1 MLFSNVRLVIL
12 DANAFWTE
20 QLFSSCSRFA
30 EVLLLK
36 PRDFRAH
43 YARHGRL
50 RSDAK
55 PKQIREGVWEQHF
68 SMPPGWM
75 FWLWPWSARPLAKQV
90 RRFVSGAPFL
100 LVITYPQYR
109 SIISR
114 LRPALSIY
122 YNLDDYSDN
131 WPRRAGRMEQWE
143 NQTIAA
149 ADLTICIARHR
160 MEQLRTRVPGK
171 AEQIHHLPLGSTP
184 EFMSGSLHEI
194 SSDPEPLR
202 RISRPRAGYIG
213 ALNWR
218 FDYRF
223 LAEVASRLPQIQFVL
238 AGKVPGDSDGGV
250 EWLQG
255 MRQARELPNVHFIGW
270 VEHSAL
276 GKYLRAF
283 DVLFICY
290 SDCRFNRN
298 ASPAKLWDY
307 LGSGRPI
314 VANDRNPETLLW
326 KEVIRVGDAPGA
338 FAAALSEAVV
348 ERTSALTA
356 RRLEI
361 ARAHTWEQLSR
372 RLETIIST
380 RIERRLGHASSD
392 TSPP

>member
-1 MLFSNVRLVIL
+1 VTETRSLPRGLKVVVL

-20 QLFSSCSRFA
+20 QLFSSCARFA

-36 PRDFRAH
+36 PRDFRVH
-43 YARHGRL
+43 YARRRRL

-55 PKQIREGVWEQHF
+55 PRQIRERVWEQHF

-75 FWLWPWSARPLAKQV
+75 FSLWPWSARFLAKAV
-90 RRFVSGAPFL
+90 RRFVSAEPCL

-109 SIISR
+109 SLIPL
-114 LRPALSIY
+114 LRPALSVY

-143 NQTIAA
+143 NETVGMS
-149 ADLTICIARHR
+149 DLTICIARYR
-160 MEQLRTRVPGK
+160 TEQLRTRVPGK

-184 EFMSGSLHEI
+184 EFMSGSRDEM
-194 SSDPEPLR
+194 SPAPEPLR
-202 RISRPRAGYIG
+202 GISRPRAGYIG

-223 LAEVASRLPQIQFVL
+223 FAQVAGRLPQIQFVL
-238 AGKVPGDSDGGV
+238 GGKVPGDSDGDA

-255 MRQARELPNVHFIGW
+255 LRQARELSNVHFIGW

-276 GKYLRAF
+276 GEYLRAF

-307 LGSGRPI
+307 LGSGHPI

-326 KEVIRVGDAPGA
+326 REVIRVGDTPEA
-338 FAAALSEAVV
+338 FAEEIGRALAEQGNES
-348 ERTSALTA
+348 RA

-372 RLETIIST
+372 RLEEIVAPTMEQSW
-380 RIERRLGHASSD
+380 
-392 TSPP
+392 

>member
-1 MLFSNVRLVIL
+1 MTDTRSLPRGLKLVVL

-20 QLFSSCSRFA
+20 QLFSSCARFA
-30 EVLLLK
+30 DVLLLK

-43 YARHGRL
+43 FARHGRL
-50 RSDAK
+50 RSDTK
-55 PKQIREGVWEQHF
+55 PKQIRERAWEQHF

-75 FWLWPWSARPLAKQV
+75 FWLWPWSARFLAKQV
-90 RRFVSGAPFL
+90 RRFVSDEPFL

-109 SIISR
+109 SIIP
-114 LRPALSIY
+114 LLGPTLSIY

-131 WPRRAGRMEQWE
+131 WPRRAGQMEQWE
-143 NQTIAA
+143 NETIEV
-149 ADLTICIARHR
+149 ADLTICIARYR

-184 EFMSGSLHEI
+184 EFMSGSLEEI
-194 SSDPEPLR
+194 SSGPEPLC

-218 FDYRF
+218 FDYNF
-223 LAEVASRLPQIQFVL
+223 LGQVASRLPQIQFVL
-238 AGKVPGDSDGGV
+238 GGKIPGDADGNP
-250 EWLQG
+250 EWLRG
-255 MRQARELPNVHFIGW
+255 LRQARELPNVHFIGW

-276 GKYLRAF
+276 GEYLRAF

-307 LGSGRPI
+307 LGSARPI
-314 VANDRNPETLLW
+314 VANDRNPETSLW
-326 KEVIRVGDAPGA
+326 REVIRVGGIPGA
-338 FAAALSEAVV
+338 FAEAIDQALAEQGSEL
-348 ERTSALTA
+348 RA
-356 RRLEI
+356 RRLEV

-372 RLETIIST
+372 RLEEIIVPWMDQSC
-380 RIERRLGHASSD
+380 
-392 TSPP
+392 

>member
-1 MLFSNVRLVIL
+1 VTDPRPLPRELKLVVL

-20 QLFSSCSRFA
+20 QLFSSCARFA
-30 EVLLLK
+30 DVLLLK

-43 YARHGRL
+43 QARHRRL

-55 PKQIREGVWEQHF
+55 PRQIRERVWEQHF

-75 FWLWPWSARPLAKQV
+75 FWLWPWSARFLAKHV

-100 LVITYPQYR
+100 LIITYPQYR
-109 SIISR
+109 SIIPLLS
-114 LRPALSIY
+114 PALSVY

-131 WPRRAGRMEQWE
+131 WPRHAGRMEQWE
-143 NQTIAA
+143 NETVEV

-160 MEQLRTRVPGK
+160 MEQLQARAPGR

-184 EFMSGSLHEI
+184 EFMSGSLDEM
-194 SSDPEPLR
+194 SSAPEPLR
-202 RISRPRAGYIG
+202 RIPRPRAGYIG

-218 FDYRF
+218 FDYNF
-223 LAEVASRLPQIQFVL
+223 LAQVASRFPEVQFVL
-238 AGKVPGDSDGGV
+238 GGKIPGDADGGAK
-250 EWLQG
+250 WLQG
-255 MRQARELPNVHFIGW
+255 LRQARELPNVRFIGW
-270 VEHSAL
+270 AEHSAL
-276 GKYLRAF
+276 GEYLRSF

-326 KEVIRVGDAPGA
+326 REVIRVGETPEA
-338 FAAALSEAVV
+338 FAEAI
-348 ERTSALTA
+348 EKAQAEQGNELRT

-372 RLETIIST
+372 RLEGIVAT
-380 RIERRLGHASSD
+380 RMDRSC
-392 TSPP
+392 